1 MKRGVLAVALAVTC
15 ATFAAKVASVTVKSA
30 DGAVDGVGDVAAR
43 CQMRVGDEYDPAQC
57 ARDVRALRDAGEFD
71 DIVVKAE
78 QGAKGIDITYVVT
91 HKMRFQGPLG
101 VKGCEYWNEGKIA
114 KFADLKDG
122 YAYGEAEIA
131 AAAGRIRREY
141 QKKFFPDVKVTPV
154 IEPVAGVSGAVRIT
168 MEIEEGPR
176 VKIDAFEFEGNASF
190 PAADLRAAFSQYPW
204 WNPMG
209 WFSDVPTSAQDFAEA
224 RDKVAAFYRDH
235 GYLDVAVSLPE
246 PGRNAEGENVRV
258 FQVVEG
264 PCYKVGKISVT
275 GVKAYP
281 ADVVAGAVKRI
292 KEGDVA
298 GAAALDEAAHE
309 VEVFCGSGRA
319 ALADTQVS
327 VRRIPAADDPA
338 RLDLVFVV
346 KEGVPVTINR
356 VLIRGNDYT
365 KDKVIRREIALS
377 PGDPMLADKAE
388 RSKRRLENLR
398 YFERVRYYLEKVDDD
413 LGRANRPGEPANTS
427 ADPGRANRPGEPER
441 RDLVYELAEKNT
453 GNFLIGV
460 GAGSESSVFGQ
471 IELSEANF
479 DLFSPWRFRGAGQ
492 KGRLC
497 VQAGPRVQTYEAAV
511 TEPWFLDRQLELTV
525 EAYRRQRWFDDYDVI
540 RNGVSATLS
549 YPVKFWPTWEAF
561 GRLGMSLAVEYIQYD
576 DVEADLYWDEAVGAS
591 RPMLKDEEARHGD
604 KIEVPLE
611 LFWRL
616 DTRDRFIFP
625 TKGHVVK
632 LYGDIVGGDNE
643 YWRVGFNA
651 RKYFPVWKKYGHVF
665 QIGLRGET
673 LDSFDNDEL
682 PLYDRLF
689 LGGSK
694 SIRGVDFREIAPRV
708 YAYKNKKGYYTAW
721 GGQTSWCMNMEYS
734 IPVVKMLRVAAF
746 SDLGSVGADDF
757 DFDTDWFCW
766 SVGLGLRLDLE
777 QFPIRLDFATPVVD
791 PDETVDEKVFTFSI
805 GYDF

>member
-1 MKRGVLAVALAVTC
+1 MKRMVLAAALVVAGMAS
-15 ATFAAKVASVTVKSA
+15 AAKVASVSVKAA
-30 DGAVDGVGDVAAR
+30 DGDVEDVGDAAAR
-43 CQMRVGDEYDPAQC
+43 CQVKVGDEYDPAQC
-57 ARDVRALRDAGEFD
+57 ARDVRALRDAGTFD

-78 QGAKGIDITYVVT
+78 QGVNGVDVTYVVK
-91 HKMRFQGPLG
+91 HKMRFQGPLA
-101 VKGCEYWNEGKIA
+101 VKGCDYWNEGKIA
-114 KFADLKDG
+114 KFSELKDG

-154 IEPVAGVSGAVRIT
+154 VEPVEGIAGAVKIT
-168 MEIEEGPR
+168 MEIEEGER
-176 VKIDAFEFEGNASF
+176 VKIADFEFDGNEAFEAD
-190 PAADLRAAFSQYPW
+190 DLRASFNQYPW

-209 WFSDVPTSAQDFAEA
+209 WFSDVPATPQDLAEA
-224 RDKVAAFYRDH
+224 RDRVIAFYRDR
-235 GYLDVAVSLPE
+235 GYLDVEVSQPE
-246 PGRNAEGENVRV
+246 VRTHEDGARARV
-258 FQVVEG
+258 FQVREG
-264 PCYKVGKISVT
+264 PCYKVGTISVT

-281 ADVVAGAVKRI
+281 EDVVAASVKRI
-292 KEGDVA
+292 APGDIA

-309 VEVFCGSGRA
+309 IEVFCGSGRA
-319 ALADTQVS
+319 ALADTHVT
-327 VRRIPAADDPA
+327 VRRLPSETDPET
-338 RLDLVFVV
+338 LNLVFAVE
-346 KEGVPVTINR
+346 EGVPVTVNR

-365 KDKVIRREIALS
+365 MDKVIRREIALS

-398 YFERVRYYLEKVDDD
+398 YFDRVRYYLEKVD
-413 LGRANRPGEPANTS
+413 GGEAK
-427 ADPGRANRPGEPER
+427 DGQPEL
-441 RDLVYELAEKNT
+441 RDLVYELSEKNT
-453 GNFLIGV
+453 GNFLIGI
-460 GAGSESSVFGQ
+460 GAGTESSVFGQ

-497 VQAGPRVQTYEAAV
+497 IQAGPRVQTYEASV

-525 EAYRRQRWFDDYDVI
+525 EVYRRQRWYDDYDVI
-540 RNGVSATLS
+540 RSGAAVTLS

-561 GRLGMSLAVEYIQYD
+561 GRLGVSLAAEYIEYD
-576 DVEADLYWDEAVGAS
+576 DVDHGYYYDPK
-591 RPMLKDEEARHGD
+591 RDDRFRMLKEEEDRNGD
-604 KIEVPLE
+604 KVEVPLE
-611 LFWRL
+611 VFWKL

-625 TKGHVVK
+625 TQGHTVRVF
-632 LYGDIVGGDNE
+632 GDIVGGDNE
-643 YWRVGFNA
+643 YWRVGFNV

-673 LDSFDNDEL
+673 VDAFSDDL

-694 SIRGVDFREIAPRV
+694 SIRGVDFREIAPRI
-708 YAYKNKKGYYTAW
+708 YAHENKKGRYTAW

-734 IPVVKMLRVAAF
+734 VPVVKMLRVAVF
-746 SDLGSVGADDF
+746 SDLGSVGEDEF
-757 DFDTDWFCW
+757 DFDTAWFCW
-766 SVGLGLRLDLE
+766 SVGVGLRLDLE

-791 PDETVDEKVFTFSI
+791 PDEDVDEKVFTFSV